1 MQGLKEL
8 IKHFVD
14 THWEQV
20 ADLHDDV
27 GVFEELHTKYERM
40 QVCRSHENQV
50 KYKDSSL
57 MLTSFT
63 TLCCVALRLVSFA
76 FDIA

>member
-20 ADLHDDV
+20 ADFHDDV

-40 QVCRSHENQV
+40 QVCCSPGDHT
-50 KYKDSSL
+50 KYCKVL
-57 MLTSFT
+57 
-63 TLCCVALRLVSFA
+63 
-76 FDIA
+76 